1 VENASKTMK
10 LLDSNARRVQQL
22 SPIGIWL
29 FIIGR
34 VLAAF
39 GLGIL
44 AMAYFPSFA
53 FPAGVPLVVVGVL
66 ALGAAFIRF
75 GSSKSPPPA

>member
-1 VENASKTMK
+1 MK
-10 LLDSNARRVQQL
+10 LLEANARRVQNL

-44 AMAYFPSFA
+44 AMAYFPSYA
-53 FPAGVPLVVVGVL
+53 FPAGVPLVLAGVIAL
-66 ALGAAFIRF
+66 AVAFTGLGR
-75 GSSKSPPPA
+75 SKDPPPA